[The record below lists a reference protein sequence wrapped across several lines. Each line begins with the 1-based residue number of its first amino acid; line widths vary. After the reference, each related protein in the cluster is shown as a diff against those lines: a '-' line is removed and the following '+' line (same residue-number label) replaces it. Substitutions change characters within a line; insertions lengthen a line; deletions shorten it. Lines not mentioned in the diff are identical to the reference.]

1 MLDIDLKT
9 QLKAYLER
17 LTRPLELVARHRRQR
32 RIARPAPVAR
42 RHRRSVRPRRH
53 RRRRDR
59 RRARP
64 VIPDPPAWHEGR
76 VRFAGLPLGH
86 EFTSLVLALL
96 HVGGHPP
103 KVDAATIDRIRALDG
118 DYRFETYVS
127 LSCQNCP
134 DVVQALNLM
143 SAINPRIRN
152 VTIDGA
158 LFREE
163 VESKEVIAVPSV
175 FLNGEPFGQGRMSLE
190 EILAKLDT
198 GAGARIAAE
207 LERTRPVRRADRRR
221 WPGWRGCRRLRRAQG
236 HSRGHRR
243 RALRRPGPGHAR
255 HRELPI
261 GTRDRGADVRRRAR
275 APRAPLRR
283 RVRSVGSG
291 RRRWSRPRSPA
302 AWSESDSR
310 AAPRCKVV
318 R

>member
-1 MLDIDLKT
+1 MLDTDLKT

-17 LTRPLELVARHRRQR
+17 LTRPLELVPATDDSDASRDLRRLLED
-32 RIARPAPVAR
+32 IAAQSDRVAIVDGETAVERAPSFQIR
-42 RHRRSVRPRRH
+42 QPGT
-53 RRRRDR
+53 
-59 RRARP
+59 
-64 VIPDPPAWHEGR
+64 EGR

-103 KVDAATIDRIRALDG
+103 KIDAATIGRIRALDG

-163 VESKEVIAVPSV
+163 VESKGVLAVPSV
-175 FLNGEPFGQGRMSLE
+175 FLNGEPFGQGRTSLE

-207 LERTRPVRRADRRR
+207 LDRTRPVRRADRRR

-255 HRELPI
+255 HRELHV
-261 GTRDRGADVRRRAR
+261 GARHRGAAF
-275 APRAPLRR
+275 
-283 RVRSVGSG
+283 
-291 RRRWSRPRSPA
+291 A
-302 AWSESDSR
+302 AALER
-310 AAPRCKVV
+310 T
-318 R
+318 